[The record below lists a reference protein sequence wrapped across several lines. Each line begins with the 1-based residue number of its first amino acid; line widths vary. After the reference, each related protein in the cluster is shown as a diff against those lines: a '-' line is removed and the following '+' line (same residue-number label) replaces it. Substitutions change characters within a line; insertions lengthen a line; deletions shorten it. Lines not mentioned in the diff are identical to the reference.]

1 VDTLLLTVQILA
13 LLSLSALCIALIVLV
28 VRLKDFLTV
37 VERDVHEVSG
47 RAIPVLDN
55 MEAITT
61 RVKGMTEQLE
71 DQVVAITES
80 FSSVKSIADNIV
92 DLERRV
98 QARVEGPL
106 LETLGTLVAVI
117 KGARTFVQR
126 LRA

>member
-55 MEAITT
+55 LEAITT
-61 RVKGMTEQLE
+61 RVKGMTEHLE
-71 DQVVAITES
+71 DQVAAITES

>member
-1 VDTLLLTVQILA
+1 MDTLLLTVQILA

-28 VRLKDFLTV
+28 VRLKDFVTV
-37 VERDVHEVSG
+37 VERDVHEISG

-55 MEAITT
+55 MEVITT
-61 RVKGMTEQLE
+61 RVKGMTEHVE
-71 DQVVAITES
+71 DQLAALTES
-80 FSSVKSIADNIV
+80 FSAVKAIADNIV

-106 LETLGTLVAVI
+106 LESLGTIAAVI

>member
-1 VDTLLLTVQILA
+1 MDTLLLTVQILA

-55 MEAITT
+55 LEAITT
-61 RVKGMTEQLE
+61 RVKGMTEHLE
-71 DQVVAITES
+71 DQVAAITES

>member
-1 VDTLLLTVQILA
+1 MDTLLLTVQILA

-28 VRLKDFLTV
+28 VRLKNFVAVL
-37 VERDVHEVSG
+37 EKDVREVSG

-55 MEAITT
+55 MEVITA
-61 RVKGMTEQLE
+61 RVKGVTERVE
-71 DQVVAITES
+71 DQMQAISES
-80 FSSVKSIADNIV
+80 FASVKAIADNIV
-92 DLERRV
+92 DMERRV

-106 LETLGTLVAVI
+106 LESLGTVAAVI